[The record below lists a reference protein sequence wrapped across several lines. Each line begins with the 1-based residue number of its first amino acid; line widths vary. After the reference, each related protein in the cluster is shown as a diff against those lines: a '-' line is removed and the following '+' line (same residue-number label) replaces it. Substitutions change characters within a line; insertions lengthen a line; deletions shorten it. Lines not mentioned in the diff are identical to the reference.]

1 MDNANQPTSSAAFQT
16 TLNPRPASTMSSYS
30 WVPPA
35 YTQYAK
41 PGKPKKSGT
50 TLSSATATSTST
62 PSATGAALANHHV
75 YRQTQQVFSENSDQA
90 LWGDFY
96 YTTANTAGLTYQQGQ
111 DIIVRSQFINT
122 GVLADTQD
130 TNYRAIN
137 NDWPVFAF
145 SNDLGAVDATAKS
158 TLFTVGFL
166 QKQVIQYENKFNS
179 TEILNGLWTSYFS
192 SNNAAVSALES
203 QIVLCI
209 LTSAD
214 ILLLRRLPSRGSTL
228 HKPG

>member
-1 MDNANQPTSSAAFQT
+1 MVFTSTENANQTTSSAAYQT
-16 TLNPRPASTMSSYS
+16 TLNPRPASTLSSYS
-30 WVPPA
+30 YVPPA

-50 TLSSATATSTST
+50 TLTSATSTATAT

-111 DIIVRSQFINT
+111 DVIVRSQFINT
-122 GVLADTQD
+122 GVLADTLD

-166 QKQVIQYENKFNS
+166 QEEVIQYENKLNS

-192 SNNAAVSALES
+192 SNNAAVSGAITDL
-203 QIVLCI
+203 VLCI
-209 LTSAD
+209 LTSVD
-214 ILLLRRLPSRGSTL
+214 LLLLR
-228 HKPG
+228 

>member
-1 MDNANQPTSSAAFQT
+1 
-16 TLNPRPASTMSSYS
+16 
-30 WVPPA
+30 VPPA
-35 YTQYAK
+35 YVQYAK

-50 TLSSATATSTST
+50 TLTSATATATAT

-111 DIIVRSQFINT
+111 DVIVRSQFINT

-137 NDWPVFAF
+137 NDYPVFAF
-145 SNDLGAVDATAKS
+145 ANDLGAVDATAKS

-166 QKQVIQYENKFNS
+166 QEEVIQYENKLNS
-179 TEILNGLWTSYFS
+179 VEILNGLWTSYFS
-192 SNNAAVSALES
+192 SNDAAVSELRS
-203 QIVLCI
+203 YFVFRI
-209 LTSAD
+209 LTVAD
-214 ILLLRRLPSRGSTL
+214 LLLLRRLSSRRSSL
-228 HKPG
+228 HHTRQQDPRRLRSSCWS